1 MNFLEKINRKDA
13 ATVNVNNLK
22 LILTLEMVKIW
33 KNRYLK
39 LWQFSNDLGLSIIS
53 RHTSPLYY
61 YIEHY

>member
-1 MNFLEKINRKDA
+1 MNFLEKKNRKDA

-39 LWQFSNDLGLSIIS
+39 LWQCSNDLGLSIIS
-53 RHTSPLYY
+53 RHTSLCY